1 MSSFTFIHELSFS
14 FGWEPSLENTKQ
26 ERNKKK
32 MKKLGSLGYIG
43 SPEIERGDNHKFSL
57 QAIKVFDLVL
67 KKKAIRKKNHI
78 LRK

>member
-1 MSSFTFIHELSFS
+1 
-14 FGWEPSLENTKQ
+14 
-26 ERNKKK
+26 

-67 KKKAIRKKNHI
+67 KKKAIRKKKSYIEKVIRERNGEFN
-78 LRK
+78 RKKS